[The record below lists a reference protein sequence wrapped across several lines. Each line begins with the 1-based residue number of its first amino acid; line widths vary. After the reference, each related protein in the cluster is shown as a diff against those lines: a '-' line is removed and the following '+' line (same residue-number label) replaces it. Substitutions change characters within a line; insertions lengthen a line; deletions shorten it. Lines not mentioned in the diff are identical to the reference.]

1 MTAERKAKLKEILMD
16 LLFDIIGGI
25 LYAAGIYSFAS
36 QAEFAPGGISGLAI
50 IINHFTQW
58 PIGICTLVLNI
69 PIVIICIRTLGKK
82 FFFKSI
88 KTMVIS
94 TVIIDFVFPLLP
106 VYKGDALMAA
116 LFAGALSGAGLALV
130 YWRGSSTGGTDFL
143 IMSLRKKF
151 PHLSIGTI
159 SICIDGMVILLG
171 GIVFGRIDAV
181 LQGIVMT
188 AVSTTVIDK
197 ITAGFMTGQVTF
209 IVTGKPKEIS
219 DEIKGLQE
227 TLNEHKQQQTTAQ
240 NVNSRITE
248 IFDILE
254 NEKFN
259 FTEYDDAMVRSL
271 IDSIKVLTEDQI
283 LVTFKG
289 GFEMEQKLQ

>member
-1 MTAERKAKLKEILMD
+1 MTTERKAKLKEILMD

-159 SICIDGMVILLG
+159 SI
-171 GIVFGRIDAV
+171 F
-181 LQGIVMT
+181 MT

-219 DEIKGLQE
+219 DEIMHNIGRGVTSIRGTGMFSGSDRTILMCACSRAEACHIRGIAYSVDKSALVLLCPYDTAYGLGF
-227 TLNEHKQQQTTAQ
+227 QQL
-240 NVNSRITE
+240 S
-248 IFDILE
+248 D
-254 NEKFN
+254 
-259 FTEYDDAMVRSL
+259 
-271 IDSIKVLTEDQI
+271 
-283 LVTFKG
+283 
-289 GFEMEQKLQ
+289 

>member
-1 MTAERKAKLKEILMD
+1 
-16 LLFDIIGGI
+16 
-25 LYAAGIYSFAS
+25 
-36 QAEFAPGGISGLAI
+36 
-50 IINHFTQW
+50 
-58 PIGICTLVLNI
+58 
-69 PIVIICIRTLGKK
+69 
-82 FFFKSI
+82 
-88 KTMVIS
+88 
-94 TVIIDFVFPLLP
+94 
-106 VYKGDALMAA
+106 MAA

-159 SICIDGMVILLG
+159 SICIDGTVILLG

-219 DEIKGLQE
+219 DEIMHNIGRGV
-227 TLNEHKQQQTTAQ
+227 T
-240 NVNSRITE
+240 
-248 IFDILE
+248 
-254 NEKFN
+254 
-259 FTEYDDAMVRSL
+259 
-271 IDSIKVLTEDQI
+271 SIKGTGMFSGSDRTILMCACSRAEACHIRGIAYSVDKSALVLLCPYDTAYG
-283 LVTFKG
+283 L
-289 GFEMEQKLQ
+289 GFQQLSD

>member
-1 MTAERKAKLKEILMD
+1 MEGKTKFKEIAMD

-50 IINHFTQW
+50 IINHFTNL
-58 PIGICTLVLNI
+58 PIGTCTLVLNI
-69 PIVIICIRTLGKK
+69 PIIIICLKTLGKT
-82 FFFKSI
+82 FFLKSI
-88 KTMVIS
+88 KTMIIS

-106 VYKGDALMAA
+106 VYTGDALMAA

-159 SICIDGMVILLG
+159 SIFIDGTVIMLG

-209 IVTGKPKEIS
+209 IVTNKAQEIS
-219 DEIKGLQE
+219 DEIMHSIGRGVTNIKATGMFSGSDRNILMCACSRAEACHIRAIANSVDKTALVLLCPYDTAYGL
-227 TLNEHKQQQTTAQ
+227 
-240 NVNSRITE
+240 
-248 IFDILE
+248 
-254 NEKFN
+254 
-259 FTEYDDAMVRSL
+259 
-271 IDSIKVLTEDQI
+271 
-283 LVTFKG
+283 
-289 GFEMEQKLQ
+289 GFQALSE

>member
-1 MTAERKAKLKEILMD
+1 MERKSKFREIAMD
-16 LLFDIIGGI
+16 LLFDIVGGI

-50 IINHFTQW
+50 IINHFTNL
-58 PIGICTLVLNI
+58 PIGTCTLALNI
-69 PIVIICIRTLGKK
+69 PIIIICLKTLGKT
-82 FFFKSI
+82 FFFKSL
-88 KTMVIS
+88 KTMIIS

-106 VYKGDALMAA
+106 VYTGDALMAA

-159 SICIDGMVILLG
+159 SIFIDGAVIMLG

-209 IVTGKPKEIS
+209 IVTNKAQEIS
-219 DEIKGLQE
+219 DEIMHSIGRGV
-227 TLNEHKQQQTTAQ
+227 T
-240 NVNSRITE
+240 
-248 IFDILE
+248 
-254 NEKFN
+254 
-259 FTEYDDAMVRSL
+259 
-271 IDSIKVLTEDQI
+271 SIKATGMFSGSDRNILMCACSRAEACHIRAIANSVDKTALVLLCPYDTAYG
-283 LVTFKG
+283 L
-289 GFEMEQKLQ
+289 GFQALSE

>member
-1 MTAERKAKLKEILMD
+1 MERKSKFREIAKD
-16 LLFDIIGGI
+16 LLFDIVGGI

-50 IINHFTQW
+50 IINHFTNL
-58 PIGICTLVLNI
+58 PIGTCTLVLNI
-69 PIVIICIRTLGKK
+69 PIIIICLKTLGKT
-82 FFFKSI
+82 FFFKSL
-88 KTMVIS
+88 KTMIIS

-106 VYKGDALMAA
+106 VYSGDPIMAA

-159 SICIDGMVILLG
+159 SIFIDGAVIMLG

-209 IVTGKPKEIS
+209 IVTNKAQEIS
-219 DEIKGLQE
+219 DEIMHSIGRGV
-227 TLNEHKQQQTTAQ
+227 T
-240 NVNSRITE
+240 
-248 IFDILE
+248 
-254 NEKFN
+254 
-259 FTEYDDAMVRSL
+259 
-271 IDSIKVLTEDQI
+271 SIKATGMFSGSDRNILMCACSRAEACHIRAIANSVDKTALVLLCPYDTAYG
-283 LVTFKG
+283 L
-289 GFEMEQKLQ
+289 GFQALSE

>member
-1 MTAERKAKLKEILMD
+1 MERKSKFKEIAMD
-16 LLFDIIGGI
+16 LLFDIVGGI

-50 IINHFTQW
+50 IINHFTNL
-58 PIGICTLVLNI
+58 PIGTCTLVLNI
-69 PIVIICIRTLGKK
+69 PIIIVCLKTLGKT
-82 FFFKSI
+82 FFFKSL

-94 TVIIDFVFPLLP
+94 TIIIDFVFPLLP
-106 VYKGDALMAA
+106 VYSGDPIMAA

-159 SICIDGMVILLG
+159 SIFIDGAVIMLG

-209 IVTGKPKEIS
+209 IVTNKATEIS
-219 DEIKGLQE
+219 DEIMHSIGRGV
-227 TLNEHKQQQTTAQ
+227 T
-240 NVNSRITE
+240 
-248 IFDILE
+248 
-254 NEKFN
+254 
-259 FTEYDDAMVRSL
+259 
-271 IDSIKVLTEDQI
+271 SIKATGMFSGSDRNILMCACSRAEACHIRAIANSMDKSALVLLCPYDTAYG
-283 LVTFKG
+283 L
-289 GFEMEQKLQ
+289 GFQALSE

>member
-116 LFAGALSGAGLALV
+116 LGAEVKHLLLTFLTNCNIRRDKDLTLCLLAFN
-130 YWRGSSTGGTDFL
+130 D
-143 IMSLRKKF
+143 IKLRKF
-151 PHLSIGTI
+151 LR
-159 SICIDGMVILLG
+159 LLH
-171 GIVFGRIDAV
+171 RRH
-181 LQGIVMT
+181 
-188 AVSTTVIDK
+188 
-197 ITAGFMTGQVTF
+197 GF
-209 IVTGKPKEIS
+209 S
-219 DEIKGLQE
+219 Y
-227 TLNEHKQQQTTAQ
+227 NEP
-240 NVNSRITE
+240 
-248 IFDILE
+248 
-254 NEKFN
+254 
-259 FTEYDDAMVRSL
+259 
-271 IDSIKVLTEDQI
+271 
-283 LVTFKG
+283 
-289 GFEMEQKLQ
+289 

>member
-1 MTAERKAKLKEILMD
+1 MTAERKAKLKEIWMD

-130 YWRGSSTGGTDFL
+130 AEGPLGMAAGAA
-143 IMSLRKKF
+143 
-151 PHLSIGTI
+151 IGI
-159 SICIDGMVILLG
+159 VAALLG
-171 GIVFGRIDAV
+171 KPAVESLLMRVNLPTLMRKMLPKNALLSPRSRGKMEKAMAASLEKDEAFAASIVKDVAEELDA
-181 LQGIVMT
+181 
-188 AVSTTVIDK
+188 
-197 ITAGFMTGQVTF
+197 F
-209 IVTGKPKEIS
+209 IERLAAK
-219 DEIKGLQE
+219 
-227 TLNEHKQQQTTAQ
+227 
-240 NVNSRITE
+240 TE
-248 IFDILE
+248 IRL
-254 NEKFN
+254 N
-259 FTEYDDAMVRSL
+259 
-271 IDSIKVLTEDQI
+271 
-283 LVTFKG
+283 
-289 GFEMEQKLQ
+289 

>member
-106 VYKGDALMAA
+106 VYKGDALMAS

-159 SICIDGMVILLG
+159 SICIDGTVILLG

-219 DEIKGLQE
+219 DEIMHNIGRGVTSIRGTGMFSGSDRTILMCACSRAEACHIRGIAYSVDKSALVLLCPYDTAYGLGF
-227 TLNEHKQQQTTAQ
+227 QQL
-240 NVNSRITE
+240 S
-248 IFDILE
+248 D
-254 NEKFN
+254 
-259 FTEYDDAMVRSL
+259 
-271 IDSIKVLTEDQI
+271 
-283 LVTFKG
+283 
-289 GFEMEQKLQ
+289 

>member
-1 MTAERKAKLKEILMD
+1 MALDNRSKVKEILLD

-36 QAEFAPGGISGLAI
+36 KAEFAPGGISGLAI
-50 IINHFTQW
+50 IVNHFTNL

-69 PIVIICIRTLGKK
+69 PIVILCIKMLGKA

-88 KTMVIS
+88 KTMIIS
-94 TVIIDFVFPLLP
+94 TIIIDGVFPLLP
-106 VYKGDALMAA
+106 VYTGEPIMAA

-171 GIVFGRIDAV
+171 GLVFGRIDAV
-181 LQGIVMT
+181 LQGIIMT
-188 AVSTTVIDK
+188 VVSTTVIDK

-209 IVTGKPKEIS
+209 IVTNRAAEIS
-219 DEIKGLQE
+219 DDIM
-227 TLNEHKQQQTTAQ
+227 H
-240 NVNSRITE
+240 RIGRGVT
-248 IFDILE
+248 
-254 NEKFN
+254 
-259 FTEYDDAMVRSL
+259 
-271 IDSIKVLTEDQI
+271 SIKATGMFSGTDRNILMCACSRAEACHIRGIAYSIDKSALVLLCPYDTAYGLGFQALSDQ
-283 LVTFKG
+283 G
-289 GFEMEQKLQ
+289 

>member
-1 MTAERKAKLKEILMD
+1 MEGKTKFKEIAMD

-50 IINHFTQW
+50 IINHFTNL
-58 PIGICTLVLNI
+58 PIGTCTLILNI
-69 PIVIICIRTLGKK
+69 PIIIICLKTLGKT

-88 KTMVIS
+88 KTMIIS

-106 VYKGDALMAA
+106 VYTGDALMAA

-159 SICIDGMVILLG
+159 SIFIDGTVIMLG

-209 IVTGKPKEIS
+209 IVTNKAQEIS
-219 DEIKGLQE
+219 DEIMHSIGRGV
-227 TLNEHKQQQTTAQ
+227 T
-240 NVNSRITE
+240 
-248 IFDILE
+248 
-254 NEKFN
+254 
-259 FTEYDDAMVRSL
+259 
-271 IDSIKVLTEDQI
+271 SIKATGMFSGSDRNILMCACSRAEACHIRAIANSVDKTALVLLCPYDTAYG
-283 LVTFKG
+283 L
-289 GFEMEQKLQ
+289 GFQALSE

>member
-106 VYKGDALMAA
+106 VYKGDARPLFLRTYIKAMRSWRRCSRARLAA
-116 LFAGALSGAGLALV
+116 QGLRW
-130 YWRGSSTGGTDFL
+130 Y
-143 IMSLRKKF
+143 
-151 PHLSIGTI
+151 IG
-159 SICIDGMVILLG
+159 
-171 GIVFGRIDAV
+171 AV
-181 LQGIVMT
+181 LPP
-188 AVSTTVIDK
+188 A
-197 ITAGFMTGQVTF
+197 A
-209 IVTGKPKEIS
+209 
-219 DEIKGLQE
+219 
-227 TLNEHKQQQTTAQ
+227 
-240 NVNSRITE
+240 RI
-248 IFDILE
+248 FL
-254 NEKFN
+254 
-259 FTEYDDAMVRSL
+259 
-271 IDSIKVLTEDQI
+271 
-283 LVTFKG
+283 
-289 GFEMEQKLQ
+289 